1 MYKKYVK
8 KILVREKT
16 VLLNIYL
23 YLSLLFQATEEK
35 EIPIQKKII
44 VQLEDPQRFLTKLDI
59 VQERILHTRS
69 F

>member
-23 YLSLLFQATEEK
+23 YLSLLFKATEEK
-35 EIPIQKKII
+35 EIPIQKK
-44 VQLEDPQRFLTKLDI
+44 
-59 VQERILHTRS
+59 
-69 F
+69 

>member
-44 VQLEDPQRFLTKLDI
+44 VQLEDPQGFLTKLDI
-59 VQERILHTRS
+59 VQEGILHTRN